1 MLVCIFVASDTAEQ
15 LPPVLVD
22 DVDHGQA
29 DGHPA
34 YEDHGE
40 AEPVHVKITSLK
52 YYRHLGINTAK

>member
-1 MLVCIFVASDTAEQ
+1 MIYFFKEMLVCIFVASDTAEQ

-29 DGHPA
+29 DSHPA
-34 YEDHGE
+34 YEDHRE

-52 YYRHLGINTAK
+52 Y

>member
-22 DVDHGQA
+22 DVGHGQA

-52 YYRHLGINTAK
+52 Y